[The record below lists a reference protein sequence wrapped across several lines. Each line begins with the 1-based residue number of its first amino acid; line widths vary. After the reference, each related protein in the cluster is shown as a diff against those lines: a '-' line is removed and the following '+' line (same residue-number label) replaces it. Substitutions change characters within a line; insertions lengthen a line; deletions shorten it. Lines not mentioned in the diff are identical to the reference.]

1 MQGASPAM
9 TSTLGRLLRLLRP
22 SAPRVMGA
30 VLAAVVSAAAAA
42 AYAWLIGPLLRGVL
56 LGEPVAVGP
65 FHPAPGAG
73 RWLLPGLLLG
83 VAAVKAVAQLLQ
95 TGWMQAAGQ
104 GALARL
110 RSEVYAHLL
119 ALPPEVHESR
129 AGGDVLSRLTADVAQ
144 VEFAV
149 TQALTSWVKDALQL
163 LALLAVCFVLDWRLF
178 ALSFLV
184 LPAALLPIT
193 RFARA
198 VKRAARS
205 TQASLGQLTAL
216 VGEQLHGLPVVQA
229 YGMEPRAR
237 LAFDAEQARYLR
249 EMDRSL
255 LLRGAASPSIE
266 LLGITGLAIAL
277 AVGARAVR
285 AEPALAAHL
294 LSYVGAVLLMYG
306 PLKSL
311 SSTLAQVV
319 AGLGAAERVFELED
333 RRAPP
338 DTGQPAPP
346 LRQSVRV
353 EDLHVRYGEVRAL
366 DGLTLEIPAGKTVA
380 LVGASGAGKST
391 LMSAL
396 LRFVEPSAGRIL
408 WDGLDVAGFS
418 RASLRARIAWVPQEP
433 VLFAGT
439 VRDAVRVGK
448 ADATDAEVWSAL
460 EHAHAADFV
469 RALPAGLDTEVGERG
484 GQLSGGQRQRLAI
497 ARAFVRSPS
506 LLLLDEPT
514 SSLDAASEEQV
525 QAGLAELRAGRTTL
539 VIAHRLATV
548 RSADL
553 LYVLE
558 DGRVVERGTHAE
570 LVARAGVYARL
581 LRQGLEVAELAGAGP

>member
-1 MQGASPAM
+1 M

-22 SAPRVMGA
+22 SAPRVVGA
-30 VLAAVVSAAAAA
+30 VLAATVSAAAAA

-56 LGEPVAVGP
+56 LGEPVSVGP
-65 FHPAPGAG
+65 FHPCPGAG
-73 RWLLPGLLLG
+73 RWLLPALLLG
-83 VAAVKAVAQLLQ
+83 VAAIKAVAQLLQ
-95 TGWMQAAGQ
+95 TGWMQTAGQ
-104 GALARL
+104 QALARL

-119 ALPPEVHESR
+119 GLPPEVHESR
-129 AGGDVLSRLTADVAQ
+129 ASGDVLSRLTADVAQ

-163 LALLAVCFVLDWRLF
+163 LALLTVCLVLDWRLF
-178 ALSFLV
+178 AVSFLV
-184 LPAALLPIT
+184 LPAALVPIT

-198 VKRAARS
+198 VKRAART
-205 TQASLGQLTAL
+205 TQGSLGQLTAL
-216 VGEQLHGLPVVQA
+216 VGEQLHGLPVTQA

-237 LAFDAEQARYLR
+237 LQFDAEQARYLR

-266 LLGITGLAIAL
+266 LLGITGLALAL
-277 AVGARAVR
+277 AAGARAVR

-333 RRAPP
+333 RRAAP
-338 DTGQPAPP
+338 DTGRPAPP
-346 LRQSVRV
+346 LHQGVRV
-353 EDLHVRYGEVRAL
+353 EELHVRYGEVRAL

-396 LRFVEPSAGRIL
+396 LRFVEPSGGRIL

-418 RASLRARIAWVPQEP
+418 RASLRARMAWVPQEP

-439 VRDAVRVGK
+439 VREAVRVGK
-448 ADATDAEVWSAL
+448 ANATDAEVWSAL
-460 EHAHAADFV
+460 EHAHAAEFV

-497 ARAFVRSPS
+497 ARAFVRAPS

-514 SSLDAASEEQV
+514 SSLDAASEAQV
-525 QAGLAELRAGRTTL
+525 QAGLAELKAGRTTL

-548 RSADL
+548 RGADV

-558 DGRVVERGTHAE
+558 NGRVVEKGTHAE

-581 LRQGLEVAELAGAGP
+581 LRQGEVADAAGAGR

>member
-1 MQGASPAM
+1 M
-9 TSTLGRLLRLLRP
+9 
-22 SAPRVMGA
+22 
-30 VLAAVVSAAAAA
+30 
-42 AYAWLIGPLLRGVL
+42 
-56 LGEPVAVGP
+56 
-65 FHPAPGAG
+65 
-73 RWLLPGLLLG
+73 
-83 VAAVKAVAQLLQ
+83 KALAQLLQ

-104 GALARL
+104 QALARL

-129 AGGDVLSRLTADVAQ
+129 ASGDVLSRLTADVAQ

-149 TQALTSWVKDALQL
+149 TQALTSWVKDGLQL

-178 ALSFLV
+178 ALSFIV

-216 VGEQLHGLPVVQA
+216 VGEQLHGLPVIQA

-237 LAFDAEQARYLR
+237 LQFDAEQARYLR

-266 LLGITGLAIAL
+266 LLGITGLALAL

-346 LRQSVRV
+346 LRQAVRV

-366 DGLTLEIPAGKTVA
+366 NGLTLEIPAGKTVA

-391 LMSAL
+391 LISAL

-408 WDGLDVAGFS
+408 WDGLEVTGLS
-418 RASLRARIAWVPQEP
+418 RARCAPASPGCRRSRCSLPGRCARRCGWGRPTPPTPRCGA
-433 VLFAGT
+433 
-439 VRDAVRVGK
+439 R
-448 ADATDAEVWSAL
+448 WSTPTPRTSCGR
-460 EHAHAADFV
+460 F
-469 RALPAGLDTEVGERG
+469 PAGLDTEVGERG

-514 SSLDAASEEQV
+514 SSLDAASEA
-525 QAGLAELRAGRTTL
+525 AGAGRAGGAPGRADHAGHRPPAGHRAQRRRALRAG
-539 VIAHRLATV
+539 
-548 RSADL
+548 
-553 LYVLE
+553 
-558 DGRVVERGTHAE
+558 G
-570 LVARAGVYARL
+570 RAGGGARDARRAGGARRR
-581 LRQGLEVAELAGAGP
+581 LRRDLAAQGLGRGP

>member
-1 MQGASPAM
+1 MAGSP
-9 TSTLGRLLRLLRP
+9 
-22 SAPRVMGA
+22 
-30 VLAAVVSAAAAA
+30 
-42 AYAWLIGPLLRGVL
+42 
-56 LGEPVAVGP
+56 
-65 FHPAPGAG
+65 
-73 RWLLPGLLLG
+73 WLLPGLLVG
-83 VAAVKAVAQLLQ
+83 VAGVKAIAQLLQ
-95 TGWMQAAGQ
+95 TGWMQTAGQ
-104 GALARL
+104 QALAGL

-129 AGGDVLSRLTADVAQ
+129 AGGDVLSRLTSDVAQ

-163 LALLAVCFVLDWRLF
+163 LALLAVCLVLDWRLF
-178 ALSFLV
+178 ALSFVV
-184 LPAALLPIT
+184 LPLALLPIT

-198 VKRAARS
+198 VKRAART

-216 VGEQLHGLPVVQA
+216 VGEQLHGLPVTQA

-237 LAFDAEQARYLR
+237 RQFDAEQAHYLR

-266 LLGITGLAIAL
+266 LLGITGLALAL

-333 RRAPP
+333 RRVPP
-338 DTGQPAPP
+338 DTGAVAPP
-346 LRQSVRV
+346 LREGVRV

-366 DGLTLEIPAGKTVA
+366 NGLSLEIPAGKTVA

-408 WDGLDVAGFS
+408 WDGQDVTGLS
-418 RASLRARIAWVPQEP
+418 RASLRAKIAWVPQEP

-460 EHAHAADFV
+460 EHAHAAEFV
-469 RALPAGLDTEVGERG
+469 RALPSGLDTEVGERG

-497 ARAFVRSPS
+497 ARAFVRAPS

-514 SSLDAASEEQV
+514 SSLDAESEAQV
-525 QAGLAELRAGRTTL
+525 QAGLVELRTGRTTL

-548 RSADL
+548 RSADV

-558 DGRVVERGTHAE
+558 DGRVVERGTHGE

-581 LRQGLEVAELAGAGP
+581 FQAGALAAGDSESESG